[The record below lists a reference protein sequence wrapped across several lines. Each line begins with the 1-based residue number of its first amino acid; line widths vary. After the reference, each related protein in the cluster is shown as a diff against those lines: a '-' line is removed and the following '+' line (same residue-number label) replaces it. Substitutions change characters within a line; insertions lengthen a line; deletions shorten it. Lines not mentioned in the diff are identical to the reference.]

1 MSNMDYD
8 FRKQALQHFI
18 NALGEYRFAENTPE
32 NDQARMDLAEAYY
45 EFEQGVSVRTQIE
58 YVTPNSDTTDIY
70 VTMLETGARYHVH
83 ADEPAC
89 FYCSFYR
96 ILEKDGETVEKLLY
110 EP

>member
-1 MSNMDYD
+1 MEYD

-18 NALGEYRFAENTPE
+18 NALGEYRHAESTPE
-32 NDQARMDLAEAYY
+32 NDRARMDLYEAYD
-45 EFEQGVSVRTQIE
+45 EFERGESVRTQVE

-70 VTMLETGARYHVH
+70 VTMLKSGARYHVH

-89 FYCSFYR
+89 FYCSFYW
-96 ILEKDGETVEKLLY
+96 ILEKDGETVEVHLY